1 VVVGDIEAKHG
12 GSGMSLHVV
21 LYIVAFV
28 CFVAAAIGVSAGRL
42 SLLAV
47 GLAAWVLVNIV

>member
-1 VVVGDIEAKHG
+1 
-12 GSGMSLHVV
+12 MSLHLV
-21 LYIVAFV
+21 LYI
-28 CFVAAAIGVSAGRL
+28 VAAAIGVSAGRL

>member
-1 VVVGDIEAKHG
+1 
-12 GSGMSLHVV
+12 MSLHLI

-42 SLLAV
+42 SLVAV
-47 GLAAWVLVNIV
+47 GLAAWVLVNLV